1 MLVEFAVLEVKSPNE
16 SLQGHEIF
24 KKRSYNRFNVFFLSF
39 NAFSFFVTFFGT
51 ASPLLEAASVE
62 VEEDAEDGA
71 EDDDVDA
78 AAPFDSERAWISV
91 KSLALEQ

>member
-1 MLVEFAVLEVKSPNE
+1 M
-16 SLQGHEIF
+16 
-24 KKRSYNRFNVFFLSF
+24 SYNRFNVFFLSF

-78 AAPFDSERAWISV
+78 AAAPFDSERAWISV

>member
-1 MLVEFAVLEVKSPNE
+1 M
-16 SLQGHEIF
+16 
-24 KKRSYNRFNVFFLSF
+24 SYNRFNVFFLSF

-51 ASPLLEAASVE
+51 ASPLLEPASVE
-62 VEEDAEDGA
+62 VEEDDEDGA
-71 EDDDVDA
+71 EEEEEEAA

>member
-16 SLQGHEIF
+16 SLQGHEIS

-51 ASPLLEAASVE
+51 ASPLVEAASVE

-71 EDDDVDA
+71 EDEEEAA
-78 AAPFDSERAWISV
+78 AAPFDSERA
-91 KSLALEQ
+91 